1 MVLELMDLD
10 LIVTYRKI
18 LFLVLTLSSALI
30 NTEVICCLEFGL
42 KNLLVFLF
50 VFFFLKGNARK
61 KAKVR
66 IHKQAVVNPDSPY
79 FPILLYLRKT

>member
-10 LIVTYRKI
+10 LIVTYRKV

-42 KNLLVFLF
+42 KNLLVF
-50 VFFFLKGNARK
+50 FFLKETQEK
-61 KAKVR
+61 KPKSEF
-66 IHKQAVVNPDSPY
+66 ISK
-79 FPILLYLRKT
+79 LW

>member
-50 VFFFLKGNARK
+50 GFFLKGNARK